1 VSLRERKKA
10 ATRQRIQD
18 EAMRL
23 FLERGYE
30 ATTVEEIAAAA
41 GVSHMTFF
49 RHYPSKDDVVA
60 LDDYDPLM
68 AELIRTRPADE
79 HPVERVRATVL
90 AGLAAVYADNR
101 DTILAR
107 AQLIQSTPGLRARA
121 LDNQRATEALFA
133 SALAPPGG
141 EDALEVQVLAAA
153 CVAAL
158 VTAVNRWAEHPERAE
173 LPALVDRAFAALRE
187 QVG

>member
-10 ATRQRIQD
+10 ETRHRIQE

-23 FLERGYE
+23 FLERGYD

-49 RHYPSKDDVVA
+49 RHFPSKDDVVA
-60 LDDYDPLM
+60 TDDYDPMM
-68 AELIRTRPADE
+68 ADLIRARPAGE

-90 AGLAAVYADNR
+90 AGLAEVYASER

-107 AQLIQSTPGLRARA
+107 ARLIESTPSLRARA
-121 LDNQRATEALFA
+121 LDNQRATEALFTA
-133 SALAPPGG
+133 ALAPPGG
-141 EDALEVQVLAAA
+141 EDALEPQVLAAA

-158 VTAVNRWAEHPERAE
+158 VTAVMRWAEHPERAE
-173 LPALVDRAFAALRE
+173 LPELVDRAFTALRAE
-187 QVG
+187 VG